1 MHVRGHANARS
12 RMKMKPSGMDA
23 AGFEP
28 EGGGSQF
35 GMINHAEQGGPKQV
49 RHEKSWQLRPVCPQF
64 IAKANPTPASKRA
77 FTIRIKILV
86 EYAARTQCHT
96 HAMQPWQTR
105 QVVDPKLSELAALR
119 LWNSFRVAW
128 NTTKCMLESERFGSI
143 SIWVWCALFKSLV
156 GIATSSRKTGW
167 TKNMVPS

>member
-1 MHVRGHANARS
+1 MQTRGHGWRWN
-12 RMKMKPSGMDA
+12 P
-23 AGFEP
+23 AGWTQRGLSP
-28 EGGGSQF
+28 KGGGHSSAWLIMPN
-35 GMINHAEQGGPKQV
+35 GGGPKQV